1 MVRSVLLVMMIA
13 PSDQYSL
20 RGVMHSQYQ
29 NALQSAFTTD
39 DVATTIGTVIE
50 MIDSDETDHGNR
62 WRPNI
67 QTIPAVQSEASR
79 SKPNNAPL
87 SIAGPLESRALALV
101 SEKAAPA
108 TTVEL
113 QPLRCIRKRTR
124 SMTQSPRFGGKPCPP
139 LVQLQ
144 LVECTKETNLL
155 PPTVIDHA
163 VGLLGP
169 PVSATKMEDTE
180 TGTTDNT
187 TTPKKTGA
195 VEGRTNSANSEV
207 GVAEHAN
214 EHNATESTHSTLVN
228 SDLTSETQGAP
239 FSSMYIASERR

>member
-20 RGVMHSQYQ
+20 RGVMHSQHQ

-50 MIDSDETDHGNR
+50 MIDSDETDYGKS

-67 QTIPAVQSEASR
+67 QTIPSEASR

-187 TTPKKTGA
+187 TTPKKTTVVYTGA

-214 EHNATESTHSTLVN
+214 EQNATESTHSTLVN
-228 SDLTSETQGAP
+228 SDLTIETQGAP
-239 FSSMYIASERR
+239 YIASERR